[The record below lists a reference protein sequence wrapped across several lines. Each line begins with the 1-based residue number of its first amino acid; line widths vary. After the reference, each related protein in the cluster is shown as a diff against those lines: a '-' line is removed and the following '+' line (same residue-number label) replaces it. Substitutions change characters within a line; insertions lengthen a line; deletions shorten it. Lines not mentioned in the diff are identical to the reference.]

1 MCATVHGGK
10 NVRSIGIICEYNPF
24 HKGHQR
30 QLRLARELAGE
41 DCALVCL
48 MSGNYVQRG
57 EPAIFPKMLRAE
69 AALRCGADLVLELP
83 LTAALSSAE
92 GFAAGGVSILTAL
105 GCDAL
110 CFGTESDDC
119 NLIMSTAK
127 ANLDPAFD
135 ALLRAELS
143 TGRSYPA
150 ARQRV
155 IDTLVGA
162 DAHIGPSSE
171 TQPAPN
177 AVGAD
182 AHIGPP
188 SEDQPAPN
196 AVGADAHIGPP
207 SEDRPASNAVGADAH
222 IGPSSETQPAPNA
235 VGADAHIGPPSEDQ
249 PAPNA
254 VGADAH
260 IGPPSENHQPSILS
274 NPNDILAVEYC
285 KAILKQG
292 SPVKP
297 LPIRRTGAYHAEA
310 LDPEAPSAT
319 ALRAVLRSACRG
331 GHWPPAQGDVC
342 QSCHCEASAHTGRG
356 NPSPDWRCAVPEQ
369 LHDLYTSAPIHT
381 MQAGERAVLGIL
393 RTLPEAAFRA
403 LPFGSEGL
411 WSKFMKNCRSC
422 ASVNEIIDAT
432 KSKRYTRTRIQR
444 MLLCAFLGLTAADLE
459 RQPPYVRVLGF
470 TDRGRAA
477 LREMKKRLE
486 ARGSQSGDGSLIEL
500 VNAGQTPPDPAW
512 LALETRAADLYSLFS
527 EAGPRPAGE
536 EDRLRVCVIP

>member
-1 MCATVHGGK
+1 M
-10 NVRSIGIICEYNPF
+10 RSIGIICEYNPF

-155 IDTLVGA
+155 IDTL
-162 DAHIGPSSE
+162 
-171 TQPAPN
+171 
-177 AVGAD
+177 
-182 AHIGPP
+182 
-188 SEDQPAPN
+188 
-196 AVGADAHIGPP
+196 
-207 SEDRPASNAVGADAH
+207 VGADAH